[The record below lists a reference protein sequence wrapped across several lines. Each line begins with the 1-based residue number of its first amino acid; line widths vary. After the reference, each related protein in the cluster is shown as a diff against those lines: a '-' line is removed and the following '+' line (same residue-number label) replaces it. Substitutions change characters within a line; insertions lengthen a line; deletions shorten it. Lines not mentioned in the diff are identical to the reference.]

1 MKKRTA
7 FLCIG
12 GNLGEREANLEETIM
27 FVEFN
32 FGDVLEVS
40 SIYESD
46 AWEMTDAPAF
56 LNQVVK
62 IETTLTNEEL
72 VAEILDLED
81 FYGRERS
88 EEEYLSREMD
98 VDILLIDEE
107 VIDTPEL
114 SVPHPRMHLRSFV
127 LTPLAE
133 LAGDVVHPVLKKS
146 ISELLKECPDK
157 SVVRKK

>member
-27 FVEFN
+27 FLEFN

-72 VAEILDLED
+72 IAEILDLEE

>member
-27 FVEFN
+27 FIEFN

-72 VAEILDLED
+72 IAEILDLED

-88 EEEYLSREMD
+88 EGEYLSREMD
-98 VDILLIDEE
+98 VDILLIDDE
-107 VIDTPEL
+107 VIQTEEL
-114 SVPHPRMHLRSFV
+114 EVPHPRMHLRNFV

-157 SVVRKK
+157 SAVRKK

>member
-27 FVEFN
+27 FIEFN

-72 VAEILDLED
+72 IAEILDLED

-98 VDILLIDEE
+98 VDILLIDDE
-107 VIDTPEL
+107 VIQTEEL
-114 SVPHPRMHLRSFV
+114 EVPHPRMHLRNFV